1 MPAIAPSDPLTILPG
16 VGAKRAERL
25 SVLGLATVEDL
36 LRFAPRAYEERG
48 EPCPIRDAGG
58 REFAVVRGTV
68 EKHWV
73 RRGRGGRSVL
83 TVTLRDDSGKIQAL
97 WFHAGF
103 LAKNLAVGQAL
114 ALAGKISRGS
124 LIQPEMA
131 RLAHENEPLPDRLTG
146 IRPLY
151 SLTEGL
157 TQRQMFDL
165 VEAALAAA
173 PAIRDPLSP
182 SARAAGDVC
191 SLADAIVFAHR
202 PASSED
208 LERGR
213 ARLMLELLVPVEIAM
228 RRRRAARDARRAPAA
243 TGDGGGAATFVR
255 GLPFRLSES
264 QRSSIDEIVTD
275 LRAPRPMMRM
285 VVGDVGTGKTAV
297 ALAAVEEVRTGGL
310 QCAMLAPTEILAR
323 QLFRQAREL
332 LPRAEDGVVLL
343 TGSRSAA
350 ANEEARLR
358 LATGAADVAIGTHA
372 LLSDTTRFTRL
383 GLVVIDE
390 QQRFGVAQRQKLLEK
405 AETPHCL
412 VLTATPIPRSLA
424 LLGFGD
430 ADCST
435 LDPRPDAR
443 GDVMTRVPPPAK
455 RRDALKFVRER
466 LEAGEQAFFVRPR
479 IEDGDEGGAL
489 ALYEELA
496 GGPLRGLPIG
506 LVHGR
511 QAAEER
517 DEVLRAFR
525 DGELRAVVA
534 TSIVEVGLDV
544 PGATVLWVE
553 EAERFGLAQL
563 HQLRGRI
570 ARRGQ
575 KGYCL
580 LWAGREAPEESR
592 ERLEVLVTVDDGLRL
607 AEIDLATRGPGELLG
622 VRQSGRFGV
631 FASRLGSADLASL
644 AERAARVADVI
655 LEEERCAASS

>member
-1 MPAIAPSDPLTILPG
+1 MPAIAPSDPLTVLPG

-25 SVLGLATVEDL
+25 SVLGLNTVEDL

-48 EPCPIRDAGG
+48 EPCPIRDAAG

-73 RRGRGGRSVL
+73 RRGRGGGSVL
-83 TVTLRDDSGKIQAL
+83 TVTLRDDSGKMQAL

-103 LAKNLAVGQAL
+103 LAKNLAVGQTL

-173 PAIRDPLSP
+173 AAIRDPLSP
-182 SARAAGDVC
+182 AARVAGDVC
-191 SLADAIVFAHR
+191 SLAEAIRFAHR
-202 PASSED
+202 PGSPDD

-255 GLPFRLSES
+255 GLPFRLSDS

-332 LPRAEDGVVLL
+332 LPRA
-343 TGSRSAA
+343 
-350 ANEEARLR
+350 
-358 LATGAADVAIGTHA
+358 
-372 LLSDTTRFTRL
+372 
-383 GLVVIDE
+383 
-390 QQRFGVAQRQKLLEK
+390 
-405 AETPHCL
+405 
-412 VLTATPIPRSLA
+412 
-424 LLGFGD
+424 
-430 ADCST
+430 
-435 LDPRPDAR
+435 
-443 GDVMTRVPPPAK
+443 
-455 RRDALKFVRER
+455 
-466 LEAGEQAFFVRPR
+466 
-479 IEDGDEGGAL
+479 
-489 ALYEELA
+489 
-496 GGPLRGLPIG
+496 
-506 LVHGR
+506 
-511 QAAEER
+511 
-517 DEVLRAFR
+517 
-525 DGELRAVVA
+525 
-534 TSIVEVGLDV
+534 
-544 PGATVLWVE
+544 
-553 EAERFGLAQL
+553 
-563 HQLRGRI
+563 
-570 ARRGQ
+570 
-575 KGYCL
+575 
-580 LWAGREAPEESR
+580 
-592 ERLEVLVTVDDGLRL
+592 
-607 AEIDLATRGPGELLG
+607 
-622 VRQSGRFGV
+622 
-631 FASRLGSADLASL
+631 
-644 AERAARVADVI
+644 
-655 LEEERCAASS
+655 